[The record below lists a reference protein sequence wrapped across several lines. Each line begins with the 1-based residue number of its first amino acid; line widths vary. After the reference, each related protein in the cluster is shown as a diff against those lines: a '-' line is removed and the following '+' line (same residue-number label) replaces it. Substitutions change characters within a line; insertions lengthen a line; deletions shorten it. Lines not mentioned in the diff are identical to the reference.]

1 MLIRQLTLLAFIT
14 LSASFPT
21 FALSNIEA
29 SVDRNPAVEG
39 QYLVL
44 TVVADDDVSTGKLDT
59 SVLLKDFIVGRT
71 SVSRNTQIVNF
82 DASRKT
88 TWQVLL
94 APLHAGNVQIPA
106 LTIDDVSTA
115 PISLTVVTANS
126 QPEQMNSLFIRGTL
140 STDEAYVGQMITYKV
155 KLYLAV
161 DLQRGVLSAPTPDGA
176 QIKQLGEDI
185 DKTEIIDGKRYRV
198 IERTYSI
205 IADQP
210 GELTIEGA
218 GFSGDVLVQSSRRG
232 GMFSFNESKPM
243 QAKAPKEIILINP
256 IPNEFHGEWLVSD
269 LVALNEDWPT
279 EPQEYEVGTPIT
291 RTINLLASNTDET
304 SLPELTIQLPADLK
318 SYPEKPLRKTFLR
331 DKQMV
336 SQLSQTLAIVP
347 TKAGTYTLP
356 EIRVPWWNPFT
367 KKQEFASLPARTIK
381 VVGSQNVESQLPLMD
396 LEADTS
402 ATNEFWPWLTLFF
415 ATLWIVTLILWRK
428 ARKQVGTS
436 KLEVS
441 DTPAPNAPKNTGSA
455 FKKLETACH
464 EKDAGKVLSALQT
477 YLNETYK
484 QTLTLNEIAAL
495 SNDLNNAINKLQ
507 ISAFSRNK
515 SELDYTVVLSAVK
528 SAPHHKAHKTHNPLA
543 NLNPQ

>member
-14 LSASFPT
+14 LFASFPT
-21 FALSNIEA
+21 FALTSIEA

-44 TVVADDDVSTGKLDT
+44 SIEADDDVSTGKLDT
-59 SVLLKDFIVGRT
+59 SALLKDFIVGRT

-94 APLHAGNVQIPA
+94 APLRAGNVQIPA
-106 LTIDDVSTA
+106 LTIDGVSSA

-126 QPEQMNSLFIRGTL
+126 QPEQMESLFIRGTL

-185 DKTEIIDGKRYRV
+185 DKNEIVDGKRYRV

-210 GELTIEGA
+210 GELTIDGA

-232 GMFSFNESKPM
+232 GMFAFNESKPM
-243 QAKAPKEIILINP
+243 QAKAPKSVILINP

-269 LVALNEDWPT
+269 LVALNEDWPI
-279 EPQEYEVGTPIT
+279 EAQEYEVGTPIT

-318 SYPEKPLRKTFLR
+318 NYPEKSVRKTFLR

-336 SQLSQTLAIVP
+336 SQLTQTLAIVP

-367 KKQEFASLPARTIK
+367 KKQELASLPARTIK
-381 VVGSQNVESQLPLMD
+381 VVASQNVESELPVVD
-396 LEADTS
+396 FESETS
-402 ATNEFWPWLTLFF
+402 SNSGLWPWLTLLF
-415 ATLWIVTLILWRK
+415 ATLWIVTLVLWRK
-428 ARKQVGTS
+428 ALTQTGTN
-436 KLEVS
+436 KLKVS
-441 DTPAPNAPKNTGSA
+441 NAPTSNAPKHTGSA
-455 FKKLETACH
+455 FQKLEAACH

-477 YLNETYK
+477 YFGDTYK
-484 QTLTLNEIAAL
+484 KTLTLNEIAGLSDAL
-495 SNDLNNAINKLQ
+495 NSVINELQ
-507 ISAFSRNK
+507 VSAFSRNK
-515 SELDYTVVLSAVK
+515 SELDYALVLSAVK
-528 SAPHHKAHKTHNPLA
+528 SAPHHQVHKTHSPLA
-543 NLNPQ
+543 QLNPR

>member
-1 MLIRQLTLLAFIT
+1 VLIRQLTLLAFIT
-14 LSASFPT
+14 LSASFPS
-21 FALSNIEA
+21 FALSSIEA

-44 TVVADDDVSTGKLDT
+44 TIEADDDVSTGKLDT
-59 SVLLKDFIVGRT
+59 SALLKDFIVGRT

-94 APLHAGNVQIPA
+94 SPLHTGNIKIPA
-106 LTIDDVSTA
+106 LSIDGVSSA
-115 PISLTVVTANS
+115 PISLTVVTADS
-126 QPEQMNSLFIRGTL
+126 QPEQMESLFIRGTL

-185 DKTEIIDGKRYRV
+185 DKAERVNGKRYRV
-198 IERTYSI
+198 IERVYSI

-218 GFSGDVLVQSSRRG
+218 GFSGDVLVQASRRG
-232 GMFSFNESKPM
+232 GMFAFNESKPM
-243 QAKAPKEIILINP
+243 QAKAPTSVILINP
-256 IPNEFHGEWLVSD
+256 IPSEFHGEWLVSD

-304 SLPELTIQLPADLK
+304 SLPELTIQLPPELK
-318 SYPEKPLRKTFLR
+318 SYPEKAVRETFLR

-336 SQLSQTLAIVP
+336 SRLTQTLAIVP

-367 KKQEFASLPARTIK
+367 KKQEVASLPARTIN
-381 VVGSQNVESQLPLMD
+381 VISSQNIESQLPVINSST
-396 LEADTS
+396 EAS
-402 ATNEFWPWLTLFF
+402 VTNEFWPWLTLLF
-415 ATLWIVTLILWRK
+415 ATLWIITLILWRK
-428 ARKQVGTS
+428 ALMRPATDQLTS
-436 KLEVS
+436 SDAPSMSVS
-441 DTPAPNAPKNTGSA
+441 KNTESA
-455 FKKLETACH
+455 FKKLEAACH
-464 EKDAGKVLSALQT
+464 EKEAGKVLSALQT
-477 YLNETYK
+477 YFSEAHK
-484 QTLTLNEIAAL
+484 QTMTLNDIAGL
-495 SNDLNNAINKLQ
+495 SATLNNAINALQ
-507 ISAFSRNK
+507 VSAFSRSK
-515 SELDYTVVLSAVK
+515 SELDYNLILSAVR
-528 SAPHHKAHKTHNPLA
+528 SAPNNKEQNSLSPLA
-543 NLNPQ
+543 QLNPR

>member
-1 MLIRQLTLLAFIT
+1 MLIRQLFLLALIT
-14 LSASFPT
+14 LSTSFPS
-21 FALSNIEA
+21 FALTSIEA

-44 TVVADDDVSTGKLDT
+44 TIEADDDVSTGKLDT
-59 SVLLKDFIVGRT
+59 SALLKDFIVGRT
-71 SVSRNTQIVNF
+71 SVSRNTQIINF

-106 LTIDDVSTA
+106 LTIDGVSSA
-115 PISLTVVTANS
+115 PISLAVVTANS
-126 QPEQMNSLFIRGTL
+126 QPEQMESLFIRGTL

-185 DKTEIIDGKRYRV
+185 DKTEIVNGKRYRV

-210 GELTIEGA
+210 GELTIDGA

-304 SLPELTIQLPADLK
+304 SLPELTIQLPPELK
-318 SYPEKPLRKTFLR
+318 SYPEKSLRKTFLR

-336 SQLSQTLAIVP
+336 SQLTQTLAIVP
-347 TKAGTYTLP
+347 TKAGIYTLP

-367 KKQEFASLPARTIK
+367 KQQELASLPARTIK
-381 VVGSQNVESQLPLMD
+381 VISNQNIASELPVLD
-396 LEADTS
+396 FETQTS
-402 ATNEFWPWLTLFF
+402 STNGFWPWLTLLF
-415 ATLWIVTLILWRK
+415 ATLWIITVILWRK
-428 ARKQVGTS
+428 ALTRPSIGKPNVNDTS
-436 KLEVS
+436 TPNVAKPTDSALQQFEV
-441 DTPAPNAPKNTGSA
+441 
-455 FKKLETACH
+455 ACH
-464 EKDAGKVLSALQT
+464 EKEVGKVLSTLQI
-477 YLNETYK
+477 YFSETYK
-484 QTLTLNEIAAL
+484 QTMTLNEIAAL
-495 SNDLNNAINKLQ
+495 SETLNTAINELQ
-507 ISAFSRNK
+507 ISAFSRSK
-515 SELDYTVVLSAVK
+515 TELDYALILSAVK
-528 SAPHHKAHKTHNPLA
+528 STPHPRAQKNHSPLA
-543 NLNPQ
+543 KLNPS

>member
-21 FALSNIEA
+21 FALSSIEA

-44 TVVADDDVSTGKLDT
+44 TVVADDDVGTGRLDT

-94 APLHAGNVQIPA
+94 APLRTGNVQIPV
-106 LTIDDVSTA
+106 LTIDGVSSA
-115 PISLTVVTANS
+115 PISLSVVTANS
-126 QPEQMNSLFIRGTL
+126 QPEQMKSLFIRGTL

-185 DKTEIIDGKRYRV
+185 DKTEIVDGKRYRV

-218 GFSGDVLVQSSRRG
+218 GFSGDVLMQSSRNG
-232 GMFSFNESKPM
+232 GIFAFNESKPM

-279 EPQEYEVGTPIT
+279 ETQEYEVGTPIT

-304 SLPELTIQLPADLK
+304 SLPELMFNLPAELK
-318 SYPEKPLRKTFLR
+318 SYPEKALRKTFLR

-336 SQLSQTLAIVP
+336 SQLTQTLAIVP

-381 VVGSQNVESQLPLMD
+381 VVGSQNVESEQPVVTF
-396 LEADTS
+396 ESETTS
-402 ATNEFWPWLTLFF
+402 TSRFWPWLALLF
-415 ATLWIVTLILWRK
+415 ATLWIATLILWRK
-428 ARKQVGTS
+428 ALKQAGTS

-441 DTPAPNAPKNTGSA
+441 DTPTPNAPKNTGSS
-455 FKKLETACH
+455 FKPLEAACH
-464 EKDAGKVLSALQT
+464 EKDAGQVLSALQT
-477 YLNETYK
+477 YFGDTYK

-495 SNDLNNAINKLQ
+495 SNDLNSAINELQ
-507 ISAFSRNK
+507 VSAFSRNK
-515 SELDYTVVLSAVK
+515 SELDYALVLSAVK
-528 SAPHHKAHKTHNPLA
+528 SAPHHQEHKSHGPLA
-543 NLNPQ
+543 QLNPR